1 MNIMNNAKGK
11 IIKKGNFFYLEKN
24 YDDIFL
30 LLKEEEK
37 LIDRIEDNNFIY
49 LDNKVSICKNPNY
62 SLDKLYRKKTSKVK
76 FKNTFKLMHITL

>member
-30 LLKEEEK
+30 LKK
-37 LIDRIEDNNFIY
+37 L
-49 LDNKVSICKNPNY
+49 
-62 SLDKLYRKKTSKVK
+62 VK
-76 FKNTFKLMHITL
+76 